1 LFQDTKAYLNAHEG
15 LKAIY
20 RAVQAEEAVEE
31 TKKEAALA
39 IQSLN
44 NNPHL
49 RKALFLLPHNHPF
62 SPSIED
68 VISFF
73 FGVLSPS
80 PANIYVSESIFKK
93 RSHKSIELAE
103 RQEYVRKLFTDNGP
117 LSHIWAYFPYL
128 VKLNHH
134 RSVPFLVNVIGD
146 AVMTGN
152 GHVNPLD
159 IFHRLELAQ
168 KEASTFSHTAHVK
181 NANLGKAWT
190 KHVAGGR
197 EALLNVQKGVADF
210 LKEMSKKGY
219 LDQLACVSIPNS
231 STIDPAFSVI
241 NNQQNNRPT
250 IDDPDT
256 PPPLPVVAQ
265 HGIS

>member
-1 LFQDTKAYLNAHEG
+1 
-15 LKAIY
+15 
-20 RAVQAEEAVEE
+20 
-31 TKKEAALA
+31 
-39 IQSLN
+39 
-44 NNPHL
+44 
-49 RKALFLLPHNHPF
+49 
-62 SPSIED
+62 
-68 VISFF
+68 
-73 FGVLSPS
+73 VLSPS
-80 PANIYVSESIFKK
+80 PANISVSESIYKK
-93 RSHKSIELAE
+93 RSHKSIALAE

-134 RSVPFLVNVIGD
+134 RSVPFLVNIIGD

-219 LDQLACVSIPNS
+219 RTNWLASPFPIAAPLIRHSQL
-231 STIDPAFSVI
+231 STISRITVLPLTT
-241 NNQQNNRPT
+241 Q
-250 IDDPDT
+250 T
-256 PPPLPVVAQ
+256 PPLLYRLSPNMVSCATLTFWWTLAAKKHPP
-265 HGIS
+265 